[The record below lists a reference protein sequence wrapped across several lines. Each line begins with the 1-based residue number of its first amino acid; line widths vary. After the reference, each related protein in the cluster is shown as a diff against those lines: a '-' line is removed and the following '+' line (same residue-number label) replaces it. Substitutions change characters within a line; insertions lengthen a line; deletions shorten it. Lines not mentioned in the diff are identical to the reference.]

1 MRKTLWVLLALCS
14 GSLAFGQI
22 PPGYYDLATGLT
34 GQPLKDALNDI
45 ISGHTELS
53 YNAVKTA
60 LRFTDED
67 PNNSNNVILL
77 YKGTSQA
84 KTSFGGGA
92 NDWNREHV
100 WAKSH
105 GDFGNS
111 APAGT
116 DLHHLRPT
124 DSSVNS
130 SRGNKEFDNGG
141 TQHSE
146 ATSCYAD
153 SDSWEPRDEVKGD
166 VARMLMYMAVRYEG
180 ESGEIDLEL
189 SEQVNNGAQPFH
201 GKLSTL
207 LAWHQSDPVSS
218 FEMNRNNVIYNSYQ
232 SNRNPFIDHPEYVN
246 LIWGPAVELTINSV
260 SPTLDPVYHQ
270 VPVNFVVDVTAVN
283 ATVTDVVVEWGVN
296 GVTFPNVLTTSMG
309 SGNYVT
315 DNTTQFNGGDV
326 IYYRSKVETDVLP
339 SETSPYD
346 QFTVLA
352 PIGIKALDWNMWTVE
367 NKIYT
372 FHLPLLN
379 EIRVLNAIGQEIY
392 KGKSAQVDLNSME
405 NGVYFIKI
413 QTSSEFYVLKIS
425 L

>member
-1 MRKTLWVLLALCS
+1 MKKTLWFLLALCS

-22 PPGYYDLATGLT
+22 PTGYYDTAAGLT

-60 LRFTDED
+60 LKFTDED

-77 YKGTSQA
+77 YKGTSQS
-84 KTSFGGGA
+84 KSSFGGGA

-116 DLHHLRPT
+116 DLHHIRPT

-130 SRGNKEFDNGG
+130 SRGNKEFDDGG

-146 ATSCYAD
+146 ATECYAD

-180 ESGEIDLEL
+180 ELGEIDLEL
-189 SEQVNNGAQPFH
+189 NDQLNNGANPFH

-207 LAWHQSDPVSS
+207 LTWHQNDPVST
-218 FEMNRNNVIYNSYQ
+218 FEVNRNDVIYNSYQ
-232 SNRNPFIDHPEYVN
+232 ANRNPFIDHPEYVD

-260 SPTLDPVYHQ
+260 SPSTDPVYHQ
-270 VPVNFVVDVTAVN
+270 DPVNFIVDVTAIN
-283 ATVTDVVVEWGVN
+283 ANVTDVVVEWGVN
-296 GVTFPNVLTTSMG
+296 GITFPNELTTSMG

-315 DNTTQFNGGDV
+315 DNTTQFNAGEI
-326 IYYRSKVETDVLP
+326 IYYRSKVETDVLAP
-339 SETSPYD
+339 ETSPYG

-352 PIGIKALDWNMWTVE
+352 PIGTQELDWNMWTVKD
-367 NKIYT
+367 KIYS
-372 FHLPLLN
+372 FRLPDLQ
-379 EIRVLNAIGQEIY
+379 EIQVINVIGQVIY
-392 KGKSAQVDLNSME
+392 TENSQDLDLNSIE
-405 NGVYFIKI
+405 KGVYFLKI
-413 QTSSEFYVLKIS
+413 QTSSDYYILKIS